1 MVGEGA
7 VVVVTVEG
15 TVPVG
20 LEEVDHWN
28 SLFYKSTMGFQVES
42 QLPVLYVCVFDEEV
56 LIVAGDDGFEAE
68 DRAARVQFFNLR
80 ESEGMDIGEDLDLVG
95 Q

>member
-42 QLPVLYVCVFDEEV
+42 QLPVLYVCVFDEKILV
-56 LIVAGDDGFEAE
+56 VAGDDGFEAE
-68 DRAARVQFFNLR
+68 DSAAGVQFFNLR